1 LITAGANMKQQKI
14 FLLLQNALL
23 QLQHQILQ
31 PARNASLRD
40 SGFSLFRSAVELD
53 KSKAMMEIG
62 DSTVFKDRVGN
73 EYVVL

>member
-62 DSTVFKDRVGN
+62 DSTVFKDS
-73 EYVVL
+73 